1 MMRHKW
7 GLLLLVPFL
16 LGFDGSRA
24 REALDLAFR
33 NLYGADQ
40 LAAVE
45 LRIEHPSAPPELLT
59 FAFGRKTKG
68 GETRT
73 LLYSSEDDRK
83 AARAL
88 LLQRPGQSD
97 RMYVSDGTHG
107 RVRPFSTGGGS
118 QPLFGSDFS
127 YEDFRVHFA
136 DDFRI
141 EVLGEDRINGESC
154 RVLRLRPMSG
164 PYEVIITWLST
175 DRPVVIRMD
184 YFDRR
189 GLLKRYRA
197 KVRRIRREFDTWVT
211 MEDEMLN
218 LRTGS
223 RTTRRIRNILVDIQ
237 VPDDVFTL
245 TQLSRGRL
253 PSF

>member
-1 MMRHKW
+1 MRRHNW
-7 GLLLLVPFL
+7 TLLLLAPFL

-24 REALDLAFR
+24 RETLDLAFR

-45 LRIEHPSAPPELLT
+45 LRIEHPEAPPERLT

-73 LLYSSEDDRK
+73 LLFSTEDDRK

-88 LLQRPGQSD
+88 VLQRPGESD
-97 RMYVSDGTHG
+97 RMYVSHGTHG
-107 RVRPFSTGGGS
+107 QVRPFSTNGAS
-118 QPLFGSDFS
+118 WPLFSSDFS

-141 EVLGEDRINGESC
+141 EVLGEDRIGKEPC
-154 RVLRLRPMSG
+154 RVLRLRPLSG

-175 DRPVVIRMD
+175 ERPVVLRMD

-197 KVRRIRREFDTWVT
+197 KARRIRREFDTWIT
-211 MEDEMLN
+211 MEDEILN

-223 RTTRRIRNILVDIQ
+223 RTTRRIRNIVVDIQ
-237 VPDDVFTL
+237 VPDDAFTL